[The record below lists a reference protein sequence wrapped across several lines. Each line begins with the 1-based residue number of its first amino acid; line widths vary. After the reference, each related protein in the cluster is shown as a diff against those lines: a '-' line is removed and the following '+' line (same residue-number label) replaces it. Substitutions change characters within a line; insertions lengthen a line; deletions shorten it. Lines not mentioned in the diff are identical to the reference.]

1 MSFNNYKKISQKN
14 AHQKNYVLSMYTIL
28 QYNTVT
34 VSASDLRIHTQV
46 LSGG

>member
-1 MSFNNYKKISQKN
+1 MLNRHEI
-14 AHQKNYVLSMYTIL
+14 HQKNYVLSMYTIL